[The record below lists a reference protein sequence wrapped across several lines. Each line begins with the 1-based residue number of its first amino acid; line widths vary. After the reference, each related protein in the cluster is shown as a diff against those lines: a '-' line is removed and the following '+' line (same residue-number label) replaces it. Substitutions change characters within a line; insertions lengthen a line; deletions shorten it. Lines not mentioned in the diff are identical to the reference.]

1 MTESLQSLIEAPG
14 ERGGGTERA
23 GGAGEPGAPGEVCGF
38 DESGGR
44 FALSSDLIS
53 ELLTS
58 MRLRGVRYRRVQ
70 AGPRFGVTF
79 DAKPGRAYFHFLAVG
94 SAVLRTQ
101 DGTLHELAAG
111 NAVFMPHGQGHQ
123 LLSGPD
129 IPARGIESFAA
140 VPLSNAVCAVDA
152 CASTAPAPSAI
163 FFTGSMEFDL
173 GGMQGLSQLMPEIM
187 LVNAVGKRYPGLMPI
202 LASMRRELGSARVGF
217 AGILARLAEVA
228 AAMIV
233 RGWIECG
240 CDSSSGLVAALR
252 DPRLARAI
260 LALHREPGRH
270 WTVAELAAECNV
282 SRSVFA
288 DRFQAT
294 IGVPPL
300 RYATELRMLL
310 AGQWLAQDTLSIQSV
325 ALRLGYTSQAAFS
338 RAFKRVTGHSP
349 GARRGATALAEAAG
363 PSAG

>member
-1 MTESLQSLIEAPG
+1 MTESPQSLTGTPD
-14 ERGGGTERA
+14 GGPEGQY
-23 GGAGEPGAPGEVCGF
+23 
-38 DESGGR
+38 
-44 FALSSDLIS
+44 ALSSDLIS

-58 MRLRGVRYRRVQ
+58 MRLRGVRYRRVH
-70 AGPRFGVTF
+70 AGPRFGLAF
-79 DAKPGRAYFHFLAVG
+79 DAKPGHVHLHFLAVG
-94 SAVLRTQ
+94 SAVLRTE
-101 DGTLHELAAG
+101 DGTLHELSAG
-111 NAVFMPHGQGHQ
+111 NAVFMPHGQSHQ
-123 LLSGPD
+123 LLSDPD

-140 VPLSNAVCAVDA
+140 VPLSDAVCDVDA
-152 CASTAPAPSAI
+152 CPSAATAGAAPPPSAI

-173 GGMQGLSQLMPEIM
+173 GGMQGLSQLMPDVM
-187 LVNAVGKRYPGLMPI
+187 LVNATGKRYPGLMPI
-202 LASMRRELGSARVGF
+202 LASMRRELCSARVGF

-260 LALHREPGRH
+260 LALHRRPGHH
-270 WTVAELAAECNV
+270 WTVAELAAECHV

-294 IGVPPL
+294 IGMPPL

-310 AGQWLAQDTLSIQSV
+310 ASQWLAQDTLPIQSV

-338 RAFKRVTGHSP
+338 RAFKRVTGRSP
-349 GARRGATALAEAAG
+349 GASRNAASLVGSPSLAGAARPGAG
-363 PSAG
+363 CDAVPPGCW

>member
-1 MTESLQSLIEAPG
+1 MTESPQSLTGTP
-14 ERGGGTERA
+14 GGGA
-23 GGAGEPGAPGEVCGF
+23 AAQ
-38 DESGGR
+38 

-58 MRLRGVRYRRVQ
+58 MRLRGVRYRRVH
-70 AGPRFGVTF
+70 AGPRFGLNF
-79 DAKPGRAYFHFLAVG
+79 DARPGRASFHFLAVG
-94 SAVLRTQ
+94 SAVLRTE
-101 DGTLHELAAG
+101 DGTVHKLSAG
-111 NAVFMPHGQGHQ
+111 NAVFMPHGGSHQ

-129 IPARGIESFAA
+129 IPVRSIDSFDA
-140 VPLSNAVCAVDA
+140 VSLSDSVCDVDA
-152 CASTAPAPSAI
+152 CASAGPAPGAI

-173 GGMQGLSQLMPEIM
+173 GGMQGLSRLMPDVM
-187 LVNAVGKRYPGLMPI
+187 LVDAEGKRYPGLMPI
-202 LASMRRELGSARVGF
+202 LTSMRREVCAERVGF

-240 CDSSSGLVAALR
+240 CDNSVGLAAALR
-252 DPRLARAI
+252 DPRLACAI
-260 LALHREPGRH
+260 LALHRRPGHH

-288 DRFQAT
+288 DRFQTT

-310 AGQWLAQDTLSIQSV
+310 AGQWLAQDTLPIQSV
-325 ALRLGYTSQAAFS
+325 AQRLGYTSQAAFS
-338 RAFKRVTGHSP
+338 RAFKRVTGRPP
-349 GARRGATALAEAAG
+349 GASRDTARSKAAEEG
-363 PSAG
+363 D